1 MLFPKVCFES
11 GGLQSQQAIVENDPR
26 KPINAGE
33 TEDFSFQQ
41 LFESSTRELKPSTK
55 LLSLD
60 GKRVRMV
67 GFMAQMETQ
76 PENAFYLCPRPVF
89 VDESGAGTGEL
100 PIGSVRVILSMG
112 KNQKITHISQTI
124 EVTGILEAGN
134 RLEAYGN
141 GDRYESWLTKPLPIR
156 DSLLPTDLSGEF
168 TGKGYTP
175 EPIDRAEKNSGCRR
189 PLSCFTDPG
198 RAPGSRSVEVDSIV
212 LGQAEGFPAN
222 GFDSAAVYDQEHD
235 TALILSNVNISRR
248 RMEC

>member
-55 LLSLD
+55 LLSLN

-67 GFMAQMETQ
+67 GFMAQKETQ
-76 PENAFYLCPRPVF
+76 PEGAVYLCPRPVF
-89 VDESGAGTGEL
+89 VDEAGSGTGEL
-100 PIGSVRVILSMG
+100 PSGSVRVILSMG
-112 KNQKITHISQTI
+112 KNQKITYFSRTI

-175 EPIDRAEKNSGCRR
+175 EPIEQKRTAGVGVRFLVLPIQEGLRDRARSKSILLFWDRR
-189 PLSCFTDPG
+189 K
-198 RAPGSRSVEVDSIV
+198 
-212 LGQAEGFPAN
+212 GFPAN